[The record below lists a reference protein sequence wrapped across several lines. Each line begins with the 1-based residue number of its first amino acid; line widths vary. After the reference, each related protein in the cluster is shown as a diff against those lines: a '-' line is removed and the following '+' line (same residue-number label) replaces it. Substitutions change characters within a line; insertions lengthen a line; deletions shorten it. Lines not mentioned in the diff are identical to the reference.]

1 MNSGQTFKQMRKQ
14 VGLTQRQ
21 VAEALKITDQTVSNW
36 ESNRVEPK
44 LTIHQTQMLCQVLQ
58 CGLEDLPNFLD
69 VANS

>member
-1 MNSGQTFKQMRKQ
+1 MNSGQTFKQMRKH

-44 LTIHQTQMLCQVLQ
+44 LTIHQTQTLCQVLQ

>member
-1 MNSGQTFKQMRKQ
+1 MSSGQTFKQMRKR

-44 LTIHQTQMLCQVLQ
+44 LTIHQTQTLCQVLQ

>member
-1 MNSGQTFKQMRKQ
+1 MNSGQTFKQMRKH

-44 LTIHQTQMLCQVLQ
+44 LTIHQTQTLCQVLQ
-58 CGLEDLPNFLD
+58 CRLEDLPNFLD